1 MTISSAAR
9 ARAAAAGM
17 PARKTGTLGAY
28 VQAVREGSLVVNDA
42 EVRGLT
48 AEEVRERVEAGRVN
62 VNMELKTKSVREL
75 VFENLFTLFNLINLV
90 LAVLVIIAGS
100 FKNLTFLAIVALN
113 TGIGI
118 VQALRSKRMVDKLT
132 LLATKKAKV
141 IRDGHEVELDLDEI
155 VIDDVVKLG
164 RGDQVPADAT
174 VLTGEAQVNE
184 SLLTGESNLIKKEP
198 GSSLMSGSFLDS
210 GLVYA
215 RVVHVGADNYVAKI
229 NNEAKYV
236 KQVNS
241 EILNTLN
248 LIVKFASIIM
258 LPLGIALFISSV
270 HESYAAWTAASPD
283 ATLGLLAWMF
293 SGPEA
298 WHAVSAAILSTVGA
312 LLGMVPQGLVLLTS
326 SVLAIS
332 TIRLARKNVLAQQ
345 LYCIETL
352 ARVDVLCLDK
362 TGTITSGRME
372 VEGTYP
378 LPVEGRAAAVHVP
391 RDVALLDF
399 ALANIA
405 RATSADANETCKAL
419 LDHYAQLQVPVSEPT
434 RVVPFSSAKKWS
446 GAVFSEGAF
455 VMGAAQFVLGRAAF
469 ARVEERV
476 AALAST
482 CRVLVV
488 AQVEGFTDEGDMVGE
503 AEPIGFVTI
512 RDEIRASAAE
522 TIGYFCEQG
531 VALNVI
537 SGDDPRT
544 VSSIAQV
551 VGVPGA
557 DAYVDAT
564 TLDTPS
570 KVDAA
575 VDRYHVFGRV
585 TPQQKREL
593 VQALQRRGHTVAM
606 TGDGVNDVLALKE
619 ADCSVAMAAG
629 SDAARNVA
637 ELVLVDNDF
646 ASMPAVVAEG
656 RRAIN
661 NLQRSAALFLT
672 KTLFSMGLAALC
684 IAFPPYP
691 FQPIQMTLINFFCI
705 GYPGFV
711 LGLEANRARVEGSFL
726 VNVVKRALPASISVI
741 LAACLC
747 MAGAGLFALD
757 SATLSTMCL
766 ITTSVVGCCLIFRI
780 SQPFTLLRRLLFA
793 SIVAGLAIGILG
805 FTELF
810 SIAHLSWGM
819 MLYVALA
826 SLAASA
832 LFFTLAHAMDERPG
846 AGRRLATGFG
856 RGVRVTRRKRGGT
869 RVTSTGSSARRMVT
883 RAYASFTKRHER
895 TGAARADA
903 QIEAAEIRDAEAPAS
918 EAAQPARQ
926 PEAKGAAS
934 GGGRRRAPAGSV
946 TKSASGIRVAMP
958 ARKRA
963 RMGSDRSHTS

>member
-1 MTISSAAR
+1 M
-9 ARAAAAGM
+9 AGNVDE
-17 PARKTGTLGAY
+17 L
-28 VQAVREGSLVVNDA
+28 
-42 EVRGLT
+42 RGLT
-48 AEEVRERVEAGRVN
+48 AAEVQERIDAGRVN
-62 VNMELKTKSVREL
+62 INMELKTKSVREL
-75 VFENLFTLFNLINLV
+75 VMENLLTLFNLINLV
-90 LAVLVIIAGS
+90 LAVLVILAGS
-100 FKNLTFLAIVALN
+100 FKNLTFLAIVVLN

-132 LLATKKAKV
+132 LLATKKATV
-141 IRDGHEVELDLDEI
+141 VRDGVEVELDLDDI
-155 VIDDVVKLG
+155 VIDDVVKIG
-164 RGDQVPADAT
+164 RGDQIPADAV
-174 VLTGEAQVNE
+174 VLSGEAQVNE
-184 SLLTGESNLIKKEP
+184 SLLTGESNLIKKDP
-198 GSSLMSGSFLDS
+198 GSDLMSGSFLDS

-215 RVVHVGADNYVAKI
+215 RVIHVGAENYVAKI

-236 KQVNS
+236 KKVNS

-258 LPLGIALFISSV
+258 VPLGLALFVSSV
-270 HESYAAWTAASPD
+270 HESYQVWANASAD
-283 ATLGLLAWMF
+283 SSTTMIAWML
-293 SGPEA
+293 SGGEA
-298 WHAVSAAILSTVGA
+298 WHEVAAAILSTVGA
-312 LLGMVPQGLVLLTS
+312 LLGMIPQGLVLLTS

-332 TIRLARKNVLAQQ
+332 TVRLARRNVLAQQ

-378 LPVEGRAAAVHVP
+378 LPVEGAAAKIDLP
-391 RDVALLDF
+391 ADVALVDF
-399 ALANIA
+399 ALANVA

-419 LDHYAQLQVPVSEPT
+419 LDHYASQGAAAPGVSEPV

-446 GAVFSEGAF
+446 GAAFAEGAF
-455 VMGAAQFVLGRAAF
+455 VMGAAQFVLDRDTF
-469 ARVEERV
+469 ALVENRV
-476 AALAST
+476 AELAST

-488 AQVEGFTDEGDMVGE
+488 ASVDGFTEDGDMVGF
-503 AEPIGFVTI
+503 AQPLGFVTI
-512 RDEIRASAAE
+512 RDEIRTSAAE
-522 TIGYFCEQG
+522 TIGYFNEQG
-531 VALNVI
+531 VTLNVI

-551 VGVPGA
+551 VGIPGA
-557 DAYVDAT
+557 SAYVDAT

-570 KVDAA
+570 KIDAA

-672 KTLFSMGLAALC
+672 KTLFSMGLAAIC

-726 VNVVKRALPASISVI
+726 VNVVKRALPASLSVI

-747 MAGAGLFALD
+747 MLGTSLFVLNA
-757 SATLSTMCL
+757 ATLSTMCL
-766 ITTSVVGCCLIFRI
+766 ITTAVVGCCLIWRI
-780 SQPFTLLRRLLFA
+780 SQPFTLLRKALFV
-793 SIVAGLAIGILG
+793 SIVAGLAVGILG

-810 SIAHLSWGM
+810 SIASLGVGTAI
-819 MLYVALA
+819 YVALVSIGA
-826 SLAASA
+826 CA
-832 LFFTLAHAMDERPG
+832 LFFRLARAMDGKPYDG
-846 AGRRLATGFG
+846 KRLATGFG
-856 RGVRVTRRKRGGT
+856 RGVRVTRRKRGGVR
-869 RVTSTGSSARRMVT
+869 RVTSTGSSARRFVT
-883 RAYASFTKRHER
+883 KAYSSFANRRNVSNQAASTASGAPQER
-895 TGAARADA
+895 VSASAADTLPADT
-903 QIEAAEIRDAEAPAS
+903 PALQS
-918 EAAQPARQ
+918 RAAQPAS
-926 PEAKGAAS
+926 K
-934 GGGRRRAPAGSV
+934 RADATTARATV
-946 TKSASGIRVAMP
+946 TKSSTGIRVKMP

-963 RMGSDRSHTS
+963 RMKDENAS